1 MATKNDATLKRLS
14 NKELKTLFSKYSQ
27 THDSAIREQIIMQH
41 MPLVEFLAQKFKY
54 RGVDMEDLIQ
64 IGYFALIKAVE
75 RFDVTRDYQ
84 FTTFASPTII
94 GEIKKYFR
102 DKNSSVRIPRR
113 AQELSYKISQAK
125 AYLSQK
131 LQRPPKVIDIAEY
144 LGVSEED
151 VLEAMETGQ
160 AYNTISLN
168 SSINMETDDEELTL
182 GDILGQNDDKFEYLD
197 NMVSLKA
204 AMKNLSRED
213 VKLLYL
219 RYFKNMSQREVSEIV
234 GVSQMQVSRLERR
247 IINKLRE
254 ELLNS

>member
-1 MATKNDATLKRLS
+1 MATKNEATVKRLS
-14 NKELKTLFSKYSQ
+14 NEEVKILFLKYNQ
-27 THDSAIREQIIMQH
+27 THDPAIREKIITQH

-54 RGVDMEDLIQ
+54 RGVDMEDLVQ

-84 FTTFASPTII
+84 FTTFATPTIL

-125 AYLSQK
+125 SHLAQK

-144 LGVSEED
+144 LGVTEED
-151 VLEAMETGQ
+151 VLEAMEMGQ

-168 SSINMETDDEELTL
+168 ASINMETDDEELTL
-182 GDILGQNDDKFEYLD
+182 GDILGQDDNKFEYLV

-204 AMKNLSRED
+204 AMENLSKED

-219 RYFKNMSQREVSEIV
+219 RYFKNMSQREVSEVV

-247 IINKLRE
+247 IIKKLRE
-254 ELLNS
+254 ELLNL